1 MGHGDMLDIPG
12 NGMSTPHISH
22 LASANP
28 FNILSPSPQPTSSQ
42 SSTMDFNTIS
52 GLTNGN
58 IQFPPNV
65 NFDEMSSISSV
76 SGRKDNH
83 KGTCEVCEYKIYNLL
98 EYINIFKLRYSMCEK
113 ELQDN

>member
-58 IQFPPNV
+58 IQFPPNM

-83 KGTCEVCEYKIYNLL
+83 KGTCEVCALI
-98 EYINIFKLRYSMCEK
+98 
-113 ELQDN
+113 